1 MTLAD
6 YWAAQEAARA
16 RLGIG
21 ASASQLL
28 DQWNALIDACVE
40 GYSWDVSE
48 YNNEMFARDQ
58 LARILDDE
66 ELRGFAAHKDLAE
79 RVGQADTRFRILLL
93 PDLVLPGQSSWSRAG
108 VLRRAGPDYA
118 RYFRDAYGVDIEVV

>member
-1 MTLAD
+1 MSLAN

-16 RLGIG
+16 RLGIA
-21 ASASQLL
+21 ASASQLV
-28 DQWNALIDACVE
+28 DQWNALIDECVE
-40 GYSWDVSE
+40 GCPWDVSE
-48 YNNEMFARDQ
+48 YNNEMLARDQ

-66 ELRGFAAHKDLAE
+66 ELQGFAAHKDLAE
-79 RVGQADTRFRILLL
+79 QVGRADARFRILLL
-93 PDLVLPGQSSWSRAG
+93 PDFVLPSQSSWWRAG